1 MLTTTIGSYP
11 KPSFVTVP
19 GFIAKHP
26 NPTARYS
33 EWLKGRTAEDIKN
46 IEKASQQIVR
56 TQCECGID
64 VPTDGEAPREH
75 YIYYHLRHLEGIDF
89 ENLSKTSLRN
99 NTWSALVPT
108 VRGKIRAGDPFLP
121 HDYKVAQSAAV
132 NPVKITVPG
141 PFTIV
146 GTTANEFYPDSKSLC
161 FDLADALNVE
171 IRRLAEAGCRYIQVD
186 EPVFARQPQ
195 QALEW
200 GFEALERCFAG
211 VPNEVNRVIHMC
223 CGYPERLNQ
232 EDYAKAD
239 RTAYFDLADAIE
251 RSSIDAVS
259 IEDAHQKND
268 LKLLEKFQKT
278 TIILGVV
285 HIANTRV
292 ETVEEIRTRLQQAL
306 EHIDPARL
314 IAGPD
319 CGLGMLDEDTVV
331 KKMTNLALAAH
342 SFS

>member
-26 NPTARYS
+26 NPTARYT
-33 EWLKGRTAEDIKN
+33 EWLKNRSDADVQN
-46 IEKASQQIVR
+46 IERAAQEIVR
-56 TQCECGID
+56 AQCECGID

-89 ENLSKTSLRN
+89 ENLSETQMRN

-108 VRGKIRAGDPFLP
+108 VHGKIKAGAPFLA
-121 HDYKVAQSAAV
+121 HDYKVAQSAAK

-146 GTTANEFYPDSKSLC
+146 GTTANNFYPDSKSLC
-161 FDLADALNVE
+161 LDLAEALNVE
-171 IRRLAEAGCRYIQVD
+171 IRRLADAGCRYIQVD
-186 EPVFARQPQ
+186 EPVFARQPEK
-195 QALEW
+195 ALEY

-211 VPNEVNRVIHMC
+211 VPDHVTRVIHMC

-232 EDYAKAD
+232 TDYPKAD
-239 RTAYFDLADAIE
+239 RRVYFDLADAIE

-259 IEDAHQKND
+259 IEDAHQRND
-268 LKLLEKFQKT
+268 LSLLEKFKQT
-278 TIILGVV
+278 SIILGVV
-285 HIANTRV
+285 NIANTRV
-292 ETVEEIRTRLQQAL
+292 ETVDEIKERLQEAL
-306 EHIDPARL
+306 GHIDPSRL

-319 CGLGMLDEDTVV
+319 CGLGMLDEDTVI
-331 KKMTNLALAAH
+331 KKMTNLAQAAH
-342 SFS
+342 SL

>member
-1 MLTTTIGSYP
+1 
-11 KPSFVTVP
+11 
-19 GFIAKHP
+19 
-26 NPTARYS
+26 
-33 EWLKGRTAEDIKN
+33 
-46 IEKASQQIVR
+46 
-56 TQCECGID
+56 
-64 VPTDGEAPREH
+64 
-75 YIYYHLRHLEGIDF
+75 
-89 ENLSKTSLRN
+89 
-99 NTWSALVPT
+99 
-108 VRGKIRAGDPFLP
+108 
-121 HDYKVAQSAAV
+121 
-132 NPVKITVPG
+132 
-141 PFTIV
+141 
-146 GTTANEFYPDSKSLC
+146 
-161 FDLADALNVE
+161 
-171 IRRLAEAGCRYIQVD
+171 
-186 EPVFARQPQ
+186 
-195 QALEW
+195 
-200 GFEALERCFAG
+200 
-211 VPNEVNRVIHMC
+211 MC

>member
-26 NPTARYS
+26 NPTARYT
-33 EWLKGRTAEDIKN
+33 EWLKNRSDADVQN
-46 IEKASQQIVR
+46 IERAAQEIVR

-89 ENLSKTSLRN
+89 ENLSETAMRN

-108 VRGKIRAGDPFLP
+108 VRGKIKAGAPFLP
-121 HDYKVAQSAAV
+121 HDYKVAQSAAK

-146 GTTANEFYPDSKSLC
+146 GTTANNFYPDSKSLC
-161 FDLADALNVE
+161 LDLAEALNVE
-171 IRRLAEAGCRYIQVD
+171 IRRLADAGCRYIQVD
-186 EPVFARQPQ
+186 EPVFARQPEK
-195 QALEW
+195 ALEY

-211 VPNEVNRVIHMC
+211 VPDHVTRVIHMC

-232 EDYAKAD
+232 TDYPKAD
-239 RTAYFDLADAIE
+239 RRVYFDLADAIE

-259 IEDAHQKND
+259 IEDAHQRND
-268 LKLLEKFQKT
+268 LSLLEKFKQT
-278 TIILGVV
+278 SIILGVV
-285 HIANTRV
+285 NIANTRV
-292 ETVEEIRTRLQQAL
+292 ETVDEIKERLQEAL
-306 EHIDPARL
+306 GHIDPSRL

-319 CGLGMLDEDTVV
+319 CGLGMLDEDTVI
-331 KKMTNLALAAH
+331 KKMTNLAQAAH
-342 SFS
+342 SL